1 MMSLSENQA
10 FINDLH
16 EVMKKHGL
24 SIMYSTNPE
33 KLVQDTKG
41 LEGYHMFFT
50 KGEKKLAL
58 RGGEAFHTDSSLTI
72 RFSKSKPNTEDD
84 GC

>member
-10 FINDLH
+10 FIADLH
-16 EVMKKHGL
+16 EVIKKHGL
-24 SIMYSTNPE
+24 TIMYSGNPE
-33 KLVQDTKG
+33 NLVQETKG

-50 KGEKKLAL
+50 KGEKKRSLQ
-58 RGGEAFHTDSSLTI
+58 GGETFHTNNSLTI
-72 RFSKSKPNTEDD
+72 KFSKPKPNTEDD

>member
-1 MMSLSENQA
+1 MMTLSENHA
-10 FINDLH
+10 FITDLQ
-16 EVMKKHGL
+16 EVIKKHGL
-24 SIMYSTNPE
+24 SIMYSNNPQ
-33 KLVQDTKG
+33 KLVEETKG

-58 RGGEAFHTDSSLTI
+58 RGGESMVPHSSLTI
-72 RFSKSKPNTEDD
+72 RFSKPNTEDD

>member
-10 FINDLH
+10 FIADLQ
-16 EVMKKHGL
+16 EVIKKHGL
-24 SIMYSTNPE
+24 TIMYSGNPE

-50 KGEKKLAL
+50 KGEKKRSLQ
-58 RGGEAFHTDSSLTI
+58 GGETFHTNNSLTI
-72 RFSKSKPNTEDD
+72 RFSKPNTEDD

>member
-10 FINDLH
+10 FIADLQ
-16 EVMKKHGL
+16 EVIKKHGI
-24 SIMYSTNPE
+24 SIMYSGNPQ
-33 KLVQDTKG
+33 KLVEDTKH

-50 KGEKKLAL
+50 KGEKKPHLLGGKGMLA
-58 RGGEAFHTDSSLTI
+58 GSTLTI
-72 RFSKSKPNTEDD
+72 RFSKPNTEDD